1 MSDWSQVSTD
11 DLITIHHTFE
21 SRSEREDGMVTIEL
35 NPVAWSRCYAIM
47 YEIAHEFS
55 ARQDR
60 Q

>member
-21 SRSEREDGMVTIEL
+21 SRFEREDGMVTIEL

-47 YEIAHEFS
+47 YEIAHEL
-55 ARQDR
+55 AERQGR